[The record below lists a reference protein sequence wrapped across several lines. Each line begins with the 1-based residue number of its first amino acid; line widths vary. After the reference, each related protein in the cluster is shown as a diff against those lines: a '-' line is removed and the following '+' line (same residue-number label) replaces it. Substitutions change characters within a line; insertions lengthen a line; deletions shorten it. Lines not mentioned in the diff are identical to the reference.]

1 MKITIIGGTGLIGKQ
16 VIKLVC
22 QDDFFTQINAI
33 VRSPLPHKD
42 PKINELI
49 INFDDLSHQLKDLK
63 AQVLICTLGTTR
75 KVTPDKKTYRKID
88 LEYTLSAAEMA
99 LKNGCEQIHL
109 ISSIGANEKSI
120 VFYSALKGEIER
132 LISQLPFKSTFI
144 YRPSVLMGKRDS
156 TRIIEYITQ
165 GILSLTNPLL
175 IGSLKKYRG
184 ISANEIA
191 MKILHEIKKNEGGLH
206 VFESNEITVNNQ

>member
-16 VIKLVC
+16 VIKLAC

-33 VRSPLPHKD
+33 AWSPLPHKD
-42 PKINELI
+42 PKINELV

-75 KVTPDKKTYRKID
+75 KVTPDKKDYRKID

-156 TRIIEYITQ
+156 TRIMEYITQ
-165 GILSLTNPLL
+165 GFLSLTNPLL
-175 IGSLKKYRG
+175 IGPLKKYRG

-191 MKILHEIKKNEGGLH
+191 MKILHEIKKNEAGLQ

>member
-16 VIKLVC
+16 VIKLAC

-33 VRSPLPHKD
+33 VRSALPHKD

-75 KVTPDKKTYRKID
+75 KVTPDKKAYRKID

-156 TRIIEYITQ
+156 TRIMEYITQ
-165 GILSLTNPLL
+165 GFLSLTNPLL
-175 IGSLKKYRG
+175 IGPLKKYRG

-191 MKILHEIKKNEGGLH
+191 MKILHEIKKNEAGLQ

>member
-16 VIKLVC
+16 VIKLAC

-33 VRSPLPHKD
+33 VRSALPHKD

-75 KVTPDKKTYRKID
+75 KVTPDKKDYRKID

-156 TRIIEYITQ
+156 TRIMEYITQ
-165 GILSLTNPLL
+165 GFLSLTNPLL
-175 IGSLKKYRG
+175 IGPLKKYRG

-191 MKILHEIKKNEGGLH
+191 MKILHEIKKNEAGLQ

>member
-1 MKITIIGGTGLIGKQ
+1 MKITIIGGSGLIGKQ
-16 VIKLVC
+16 VIKLAC
-22 QDDFFTQINAI
+22 EDDFFTQINAI

-42 PKINELI
+42 PKINELVI
-49 INFDDLSHQLKDLK
+49 DFDDLSHQLKDLK

-75 KVTPDKKTYRKID
+75 KVTPDKKDYRKID
-88 LEYTLSAAEMA
+88 LEYTISTAEMA

-109 ISSIGANEKSI
+109 ISSIGANEKSL
-120 VFYSALKGEIER
+120 VFYPALKGEIER

-184 ISANEIA
+184 IYANEIA
-191 MKILHEIKKNEGGLH
+191 KRILHEIKKNEAGLH

>member
-16 VIKLVC
+16 VIKLAC

-33 VRSPLPHKD
+33 VRSALPHKD

-75 KVTPDKKTYRKID
+75 KVTPDKKEYRKID

-156 TRIIEYITQ
+156 TRIMEYITQ
-165 GILSLTNPLL
+165 GFLSLTNPLL
-175 IGSLKKYRG
+175 IGPLKKYRG

-191 MKILHEIKKNEGGLH
+191 MKILHEIKKNEAGLQ

>member
-16 VIKLVC
+16 VIKLAC

-33 VRSPLPHKD
+33 VRSALPHKD
-42 PKINELI
+42 PKINELV

-75 KVTPDKKTYRKID
+75 KVTPDKKEYRKID

-156 TRIIEYITQ
+156 TRIMEYITQ
-165 GILSLTNPLL
+165 GFLSLTNPLL
-175 IGSLKKYRG
+175 IGPLKKYRG

-191 MKILHEIKKNEGGLH
+191 MKILHEIKKNEAGLQ

>member
-16 VIKLVC
+16 VIKRAC

-33 VRSPLPHKD
+33 VRSALPHKD

-49 INFDDLSHQLKDLK
+49 INFDDLSHQLKELK

-75 KVTPDKKTYRKID
+75 KVTPDKKDYRKID

-165 GILSLTNPLL
+165 GFLSLTNPLL
-175 IGSLKKYRG
+175 IGPLKKYRG

-191 MKILHEIKKNEGGLH
+191 IKILHEIKKNAAGLQ

>member
-16 VIKLVC
+16 VIKLAC

-33 VRSPLPHKD
+33 VRSALPHKD

-75 KVTPDKKTYRKID
+75 KVTPDKKDYRKID

-156 TRIIEYITQ
+156 TRIMEYITQ
-165 GILSLTNPLL
+165 GFLSLTNPLL
-175 IGSLKKYRG
+175 IGPLKKYRG

-191 MKILHEIKKNEGGLH
+191 MKILHEIKKNEDGLH
-206 VFESNEITVNNQ
+206 VFESDEITVKNQ

>member
-16 VIKLVC
+16 VIKLAC

-33 VRSPLPHKD
+33 VRSALPYKD

-75 KVTPDKKTYRKID
+75 KVTPDKKEYRKID

-156 TRIIEYITQ
+156 TRIMEYITQ
-165 GILSLTNPLL
+165 GFLSLTNPLL
-175 IGSLKKYRG
+175 IGPLKKYRG

-191 MKILHEIKKNEGGLH
+191 MKILHEIKKNEAGLQ

>member
-1 MKITIIGGTGLIGKQ
+1 MKITIIGGSGLIGKQ
-16 VIKLVC
+16 VIKLAC
-22 QDDFFTQINAI
+22 EDDFFTQINAI

-42 PKINELI
+42 PKINELVI
-49 INFDDLSHQLKDLK
+49 DFDDLSHQLKDLK
-63 AQVLICTLGTTR
+63 TQVLICTLGTTR
-75 KVTPDKKTYRKID
+75 KVTPDKKDYRKID
-88 LEYTLSAAEMA
+88 LEYTLSTAEMA

-109 ISSIGANEKSI
+109 ISSIGANEKSL
-120 VFYSALKGEIER
+120 VFYPALKGEIER
-132 LISQLPFKSTFI
+132 LISQLPFKSTSI

-191 MKILHEIKKNEGGLH
+191 KRILHEIKKNEAGLH

>member
-16 VIKLVC
+16 VIKLAC

-75 KVTPDKKTYRKID
+75 KVTPDKKAYRKID

-165 GILSLTNPLL
+165 GILSLSNPLL
-175 IGSLKKYRG
+175 IGPLKKYRG

>member
-16 VIKLVC
+16 VIKRAC
-22 QDDFFTQINAI
+22 QDNFFTQINAI

-49 INFDDLSHQLKDLK
+49 INFDDLSHQLKELK

-75 KVTPDKKTYRKID
+75 KVTPDKKAYRKID

-156 TRIIEYITQ
+156 TRIMEYITQ
-165 GILSLTNPLL
+165 GFLSLTNPLL
-175 IGSLKKYRG
+175 IGPLKKYRG
-184 ISANEIA
+184 IYANKIA
-191 MKILHEIKKNEGGLH
+191 MKILHEIKNFEPGLH
-206 VFESNEITVNNQ
+206 ILESNEIVVNGQ

>member
-16 VIKLVC
+16 VIKLAC

-33 VRSPLPHKD
+33 ARSPLPHKD

-75 KVTPDKKTYRKID
+75 KVTPDKKDYRKID

-156 TRIIEYITQ
+156 TRIMEYITQ
-165 GILSLTNPLL
+165 GFLSLTNPLL
-175 IGSLKKYRG
+175 IGPLKKYRG

>member
-1 MKITIIGGTGLIGKQ
+1 
-16 VIKLVC
+16 
-22 QDDFFTQINAI
+22 
-33 VRSPLPHKD
+33 
-42 PKINELI
+42 
-49 INFDDLSHQLKDLK
+49 
-63 AQVLICTLGTTR
+63 VLICTLGTTR
-75 KVTPDKKTYRKID
+75 KVTPDKKDYRKID

-156 TRIIEYITQ
+156 TRIMEYITQ
-165 GILSLTNPLL
+165 GFLLLTNPLL
-175 IGSLKKYRG
+175 IGPLKKYRG

-191 MKILHEIKKNEGGLH
+191 MKILHEIKKNAAGLQ